1 MSVLFVYIFVGMNDS
16 VPFHGLR
23 TFQVYTLHVY
33 VYIYFEVS
41 KLEIILIILMTVT
54 NSSVIYC
61 KFWVSVH
68 AHDRSSLPEY
78 RAWNLHHLI
87 PCNISNMYHIN
98 LINLQSLKIINDSV
112 SLRFH

>member
-1 MSVLFVYIFVGMNDS
+1 
-16 VPFHGLR
+16 
-23 TFQVYTLHVY
+23 
-33 VYIYFEVS
+33 
-41 KLEIILIILMTVT
+41 MTVT

-87 PCNISNMYHIN
+87 PCNIANMHHIN
-98 LINLQSLKIINDSV
+98 IINLTSLKTIRQAFKDSV
-112 SLRFH
+112 ILRFSNWYFHLF